1 MIEFDAEN
9 PTEQDLRQIDIH
21 ELLPQQEPFVMIGTL
36 THFDRTLTVTET
48 EVNANNIFVDNG
60 HFTASGLMENA
71 FSWDLLEPFATLR
84 YWNYLK

>member
-21 ELLPQQEPFVMIGTL
+21 KLLPQQEPFVMIDTL

-48 EVNANNIFVDNG
+48 EVKENNIFVD
-60 HFTASGLMENA
+60 FM
-71 FSWDLLEPFATLR
+71 TLQLWR
-84 YWNYLK
+84 ALPTMVLPLF